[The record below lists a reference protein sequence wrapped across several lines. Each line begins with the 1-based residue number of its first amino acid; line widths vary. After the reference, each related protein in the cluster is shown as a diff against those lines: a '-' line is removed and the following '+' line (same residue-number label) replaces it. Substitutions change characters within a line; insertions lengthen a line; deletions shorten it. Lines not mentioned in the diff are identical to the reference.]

1 LLSSEALNIAMEQI
15 TNDNEHQNYIQI
27 YVWHFERTSMQNKKA
42 RCDTMFTL
50 TLKEGRVAEWALNL
64 YTLSKRY
71 NTMNTSH
78 IDSCKP

>member
-1 LLSSEALNIAMEQI
+1 LLSSEALSIAMQQI

-27 YVWHFERTSMQNKKA
+27 YVWHFESTSMQKKKA
-42 RCDTMFTL
+42 LCDTMYTL
-50 TLKEGRVAEWALNL
+50 TLKEGLVPERALNL

>member
-1 LLSSEALNIAMEQI
+1 MEQI
-15 TNDNEHQNYIQI
+15 TNDNEHQITFKYMFGILKE
-27 YVWHFERTSMQNKKA
+27 HPCKTRRA
-42 RCDTMFTL
+42 LCDTMFTL